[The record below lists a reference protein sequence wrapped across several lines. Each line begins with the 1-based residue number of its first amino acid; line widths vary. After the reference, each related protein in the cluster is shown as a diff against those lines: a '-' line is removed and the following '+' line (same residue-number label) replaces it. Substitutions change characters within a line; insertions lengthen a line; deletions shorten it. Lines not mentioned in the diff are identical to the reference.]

1 MSTVQSSPAFEL
13 SPSTGGHGLTLADSA
28 ARRLAKLGETE
39 GRPVMLRVAVDGGG
53 CSGFQYRL
61 ELGEAADAEDIVIRA
76 DGQAAVEVPVAA
88 AAATTRVSAD
98 LPTLAP
104 GNYVL
109 TWIAEGPVSLPFLKG
124 SEIAFVDDLS
134 GAQFVVRNPNAASS
148 CGCGVSFSI

>member
-1 MSTVQSSPAFEL
+1 MSSVHSVPTFEISPA
-13 SPSTGGHGLTLADSA
+13 SGGHGLTLSESA
-28 ARRLAKLGETE
+28 ARRLAKLAAEE

-61 ELGEAADAEDIVIRA
+61 ELVETAEPDDIRIET
-76 DGQAAVEVPVAA
+76 DGQAAVV
-88 AAATTRVSAD
+88 D
-98 LPTLAP
+98 
-104 GNYVL
+104 
-109 TWIAEGPVSLPFLKG
+109 PVSLPFLKG

>member
-1 MSTVQSSPAFEL
+1 MSSVHSAPTFAISPA
-13 SPSTGGHGLTLADSA
+13 SGGHGLTLSESA
-28 ARRLAKLGETE
+28 ARRLAKLAAEE

-61 ELGEAADAEDIVIRA
+61 ELVETAEPDDIRIEA
-76 DGQAAVEVPVAA
+76 DGQAAVV
-88 AAATTRVSAD
+88 D
-98 LPTLAP
+98 
-104 GNYVL
+104 
-109 TWIAEGPVSLPFLKG
+109 PVSLPFLKG